1 MFSGWFSTS
10 CGKPVCINPFSTHSY
25 ESREVF
31 HISMCKT
38 LWITVENII
47 KTVENPVDSKSF
59 PLFRVEKHVDF
70 HQVIQTMRKT
80 KKER

>member
-10 CGKPVCINPFSTHSY
+10 CGKAVCINPFSTHSY

-47 KTVENPVDSKSF
+47 KTVENSVDSKSF
-59 PLFRVEKHVDF
+59 PLFCVEKYVDS
-70 HQVIQTMRKT
+70 HKHIHIMRKT
-80 KKER
+80 KKE

>member
-1 MFSGWFSTS
+1 
-10 CGKPVCINPFSTHSY
+10 
-25 ESREVF
+25 
-31 HISMCKT
+31 MCTT

-59 PLFRVEKHVDF
+59 PLFCVEKYVDF

>member
-1 MFSGWFSTS
+1 MFSGYFSTS
-10 CGKPVCINPFSTHSY
+10 CGKVVCINPFSTY
-25 ESREVF
+25 DYKIRKVF
-31 HISMCKT
+31 HTFMCTT

-59 PLFRVEKHVDF
+59 PLFHVEKHVDF